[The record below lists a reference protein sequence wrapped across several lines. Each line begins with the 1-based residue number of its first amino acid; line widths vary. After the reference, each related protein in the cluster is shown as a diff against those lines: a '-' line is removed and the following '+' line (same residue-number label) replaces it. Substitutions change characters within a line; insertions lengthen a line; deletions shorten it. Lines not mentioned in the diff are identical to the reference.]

1 MIPSQFFSITDE
13 DDARIFGNS
22 TLIIGPQTNNVCINI
37 EAVDDEIAEDA
48 EFFNLTAMTSNSL
61 DSVNGT
67 TSIEIPANDGM
78 ISCKCSK

>member
-1 MIPSQFFSITDE
+1 M
-13 DDARIFGNS
+13 
-22 TLIIGPQTNNVCINI
+22 CINI

-78 ISCKCSK
+78 ISYKCSE